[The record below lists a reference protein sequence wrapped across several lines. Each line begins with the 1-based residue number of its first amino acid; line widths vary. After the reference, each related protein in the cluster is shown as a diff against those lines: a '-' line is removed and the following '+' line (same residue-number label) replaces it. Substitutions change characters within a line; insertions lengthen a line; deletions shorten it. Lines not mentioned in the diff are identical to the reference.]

1 MTLFE
6 LKEKMATLKAAI
18 LADATWLS
26 EKAADPATDMK
37 DIEEKQ
43 AHRDELQKRYDMLK
57 EEHDR
62 MAEAQRADLETRE
75 KALSGDASKDGIVT
89 AKAAFYREA
98 LRTGEAK
105 KTYEGLGAIPAN
117 SADLGYGEHLLPK
130 NVSNQLLL
138 EPEETNPLRDIVRVT
153 NITGYEEPKL
163 GFTIEDSDLGDVA
176 DTATAKEIEMT
187 GDSVVYGRLKLKVFA
202 TVKDTVLHGTD
213 TDLVAAIES
222 RLRSALAMREK
233 RFAFQSAASIYNSGT
248 PDTVHAHMSF
258 YNYTAYTSPTVLTYA
273 IKAVEGAT
281 MYAAIVNALAD
292 LPDEFAARASIVMKK
307 SDYYAM
313 IQTLTNDSETL
324 FGSKPASILGVPVIF
339 CEKAAIPVVGDFNYY
354 GINYDVGAIYETD
367 KDGKK
372 GEYYFIFTAWGD
384 QQIRLKSAFRL
395 AIVNP

>member
-1 MTLFE
+1 MNLFE

-18 LADATWLS
+18 LADANWLA
-26 EKAADPATDMK
+26 EKAADPAVSKEDLDAK
-37 DIEEKQ
+37 K
-43 AHRDELQKRYDMLK
+43 AHRDELQARYDMLK
-57 EEHDR
+57 TEHDR
-62 MAEAQRADLETRE
+62 LEEEQRLAVAAKAVADGT
-75 KALSGDASKDGIVT
+75 VT
-89 AKAAFYREA
+89 AEQNMVEAKGAFYRDA
-98 LRTGEAK
+98 LTGNVK

-130 NVSNQLLL
+130 TVANELLL
-138 EPEETNPLRDIVRVT
+138 EPEETNPLRTVCRVT

-176 DTATAKEIEMT
+176 DTATANEIAMT

-202 TVKDTVLHGTD
+202 TVKDTVLHGTN
-213 TDLVAAIES
+213 TNLVEAIES

-233 RFAFQSAASIYNSGT
+233 RFAFQSATSIYNSGT
-248 PDTVHAHMSF
+248 PDSVHRHMSF
-258 YNYTAYTSPTVLTYA
+258 YDYTSYTSATVLTYA

-281 MYAAIVNALAD
+281 MYAAIANALGD
-292 LPDEFAARASIVMKK
+292 LADEFAANASVMMKK

-324 FGSKPASILGVPVIF
+324 FGSKPASILGAPVIF
-339 CEKAAIPVVGDFNYY
+339 CEKATIPVVGDFRYY
-354 GINYDVGAIYETD
+354 GINYDVDAIYETD

>member
-1 MTLFE
+1 MNLFE

-18 LADATWLS
+18 LADANWLA
-26 EKAADPATDMK
+26 EKAADPSTPK
-37 DIEEKQ
+37 EDIEAKK
-43 AHRDELQKRYDMLK
+43 AHRDDLQMRYDTVK
-57 EEHDR
+57 AEHDR
-62 MAEAQRADLETRE
+62 LEEEQRVAV
-75 KALSGDASKDGIVT
+75 A
-89 AKAAFYREA
+89 AKAVADGTITPEQNLKEAKGAFYRDA
-98 LRTGEAK
+98 LTGNVK

-130 NVSNQLLL
+130 TVANELLL
-138 EPEETNPLRDIVRVT
+138 EPEETNPLRTVCRVT

-176 DTATAKEIEMT
+176 DTATANEIAMT

-202 TVKDTVLHGTD
+202 TVKDTVLHGTN
-213 TDLVAAIES
+213 TNLVEAIES

-233 RFAFQSAASIYNSGT
+233 RFAFQSATSIYNSGT
-248 PDTVHAHMSF
+248 PDSVHRHMSF
-258 YNYTAYTSPTVLTYA
+258 YDYTAYTSASVLTYA

-281 MYAAIVNALAD
+281 MYAAIANALGD
-292 LPDEFAARASIVMKK
+292 LADEFAANASVMMKK

-324 FGSKPASILGVPVIF
+324 FGSKPASILGAPVIF
-339 CEKAAIPVVGDFNYY
+339 CEKATIPVVGDFRYY
-354 GINYDVGAIYETD
+354 GINYDVDAIYETD